1 MTPEEFAFRD
11 ATALAEM
18 VRKKEVQPIEL
29 IEAAIAR
36 IEQLNPVLNAVV
48 TPMYDLARA
57 EADTELPEGPFS
69 GVPFLLKDILAACA
83 GVPMTLGSKLLQN
96 YIPDQDSELVVRLRR
111 AGLIIVGKTNAP
123 EFGILPTTEP
133 QLFGACRNPWD
144 LERTTGG
151 SSGGSAAAVAAGM
164 VPMAHAND
172 GGGSIR
178 IPASCCGLFG
188 LKPTR
193 ARNPLGPNFGDI
205 ISGLISEH
213 AVTRSVRD
221 SAALLDVTAGPDVG
235 DPYWAPPHQRPFIQE
250 VGADPGKLRIAFST
264 KAANGISIHPD
275 CVQAVQ
281 DAAALC
287 AEIGHEVEENAPVF
301 DAEMA
306 SEAFMTLWSAGSAST
321 LKLLNASKDQVEPL
335 TWALYEIGSSY
346 SAPDYLLALQ
356 TIQAVSRHIAHFLCE
371 YDVLLTPTLA
381 EPPVPLGSFDSPNDD
396 PLRGLRRAEEFV
408 PFTPI
413 CNMTGQPAMTV
424 PLFWNSDG
432 LPVGTHFMGRF
443 GEEAILFRLAAQLEE
458 AKPWAHRHP
467 PAVIEKKE

>member
-1 MTPEEFAFRD
+1 MTPEDFASYD

-18 VRKKEVQPIEL
+18 VRKNEVQPIEL
-29 IEAAIAR
+29 VEAAIAR
-36 IEQLNPVLNAVV
+36 IERLNPVLNAVV
-48 TPMYDLARA
+48 TPMYDLAR
-57 EADTELPEGPFS
+57 EAANGNLPDGPFT

-83 GVPMTLGSKLLQN
+83 GVPMTLGSKILQHF
-96 YIPDQDSELVVRLRR
+96 IPDQDSELVARLKR

-123 EFGILPTTEP
+123 ELGILPTTEP
-133 QLFGACRNPWD
+133 QLFGPCRNPWNT
-144 LERTTGG
+144 ERTTGG

-221 SAALLDVTAGPDVG
+221 SAALLDATAGPDVG
-235 DPYWAPPHQRPFIQE
+235 DPYWAPPSARPFIEE
-250 VGADPGKLRIAFST
+250 VGADPGKLRIAFTT
-264 KAANGISIHPD
+264 KAATGIKVHSD
-275 CVQAVQ
+275 CIQAVER
-281 DAAALC
+281 AAALC
-287 AEIGHEVEENAPVF
+287 SELGHPVEETAPGF
-301 DAEMA
+301 DADLA
-306 SEAFMTLWSAGSAST
+306 SEAFTTLWSAGSAST
-321 LKLLNASKDQVEPL
+321 LKLLNASKEQVEPL
-335 TWALYEIGSSY
+335 TWALYELGSSY

-356 TIQAVSRHIAHFLCE
+356 TIQVISRRIAHFFCE

-381 EPPVPLGSFDSPNDD
+381 EPPVPLGTFDSPPDD
-396 PLRGLRRAEEFV
+396 PLKGLQRAGEFV

-424 PLFWNSDG
+424 PLYWNSEG
-432 LPVGTHFMGRF
+432 LPIGTHFIGRF
-443 GEEAILFRLAAQLEE
+443 GEESTLFRLAAQLEE
-458 AKPWAHRHP
+458 AKPWVDRRP
-467 PAVIEKKE
+467 PLTIEKKK